1 MSWSGEIEPARIEQI
16 RQGQNG
22 KMHLI
27 TSDAGGIA
35 ERLKEIDPR
44 LHLRY
49 SEKGEYYVV
58 YAREENDPPGS
69 GYMVAT
75 YQELDGRVLKD
86 LERIKWLNQQPDYS
100 YADELE
106 KQNLKAEA
114 LKDYEFSQKI
124 AENAERLAHAIR
136 KDLGNTTDRAFI
148 KDSKSNTQ

>member
-1 MSWSGEIEPARIEQI
+1 MAWSGEIVPASIEQI
-16 RQGQNG
+16 KAGRDG

-27 TSDAGGIA
+27 TEDAGGIA
-35 ERLKEIDPR
+35 KRLLEIDSR

-58 YAREENDPPGS
+58 YAREENEPEGS

-75 YQELDGRVLKD
+75 YQELDARIIKD

-106 KQNLKAEA
+106 TKHELAKAA
-114 LKDYEFSQKI
+114 QDYEFSQKI
-124 AENAERLAHAIR
+124 GENAEKLAFALR
-136 KDLGNTTDRAFI
+136 KDLGYDKSRI
-148 KDSKSNTQ
+148 IVPGKSNE